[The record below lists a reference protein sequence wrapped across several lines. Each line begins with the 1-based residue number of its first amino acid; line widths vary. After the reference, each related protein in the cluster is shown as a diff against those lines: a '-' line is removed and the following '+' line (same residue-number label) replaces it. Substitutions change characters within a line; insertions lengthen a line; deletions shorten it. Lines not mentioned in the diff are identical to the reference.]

1 VNTSNG
7 LHLDDDQLA
16 WAVVDEAELPFPLR
30 EHLST
35 CPVCRANR
43 EKTAENLARLGQMAA
58 RFAPSPPKP
67 VALPVKEPRAV
78 VKWSWGWRAYASAAL
93 AAALVLAVLW
103 RAPVFRNPSRE
114 NGNTLAVEMQETEQF
129 MTEIAM
135 LVDNALPA
143 VYLDISAE
151 SSAGLD
157 DEFMEFV
164 VPSVEDESLTYNSRK
179 RGVSLC

>member
-1 VNTSNG
+1 VKTSNG
-7 LHLDDDQLA
+7 LHLDDDQLV
-16 WAVVDEAELPFPLR
+16 WALVDEAELPFLLR

-35 CPVCRANR
+35 CPICRANR
-43 EKTAENLARLGQMAA
+43 EQTAENLARVGQMAA
-58 RFAPSPPKP
+58 RFAPSPTKP
-67 VALPVKEPRAV
+67 MALPVKEPRTIA
-78 VKWSWGWRAYASAAL
+78 KWSWGWRAYVSAAL

-103 RAPVFRNPSRE
+103 RAPVFRNPSGE
-114 NGNTLAVEMQETEQF
+114 NGYTTAMDMQEAEQF

-151 SSAGLD
+151 SSTDLD

-164 VPSVEDESLTYNSRK
+164 VPSVENESLTYNSRK

>member
-1 VNTSNG
+1 MNTSSG
-7 LHLDDDQLA
+7 PHLNDDQLV
-16 WAVVDEAELPFPLR
+16 WAVVDEAELPLPLR

-43 EKTAENLARLGQMAA
+43 EQTAENLARLGQMAA
-58 RFAPSPPKP
+58 SFAPSPTKHM
-67 VALPVKEPRAV
+67 VLPVKEPHPVIR
-78 VKWSWGWRAYASAAL
+78 WSWGRRTYVSAAV

-103 RAPVFRNPSRE
+103 RAPLLRNPSGE
-114 NGNTLAVEMQETEQF
+114 NGNTLAIEMQEAEQL

-151 SSAGLD
+151 SSTSLD
-157 DEFMEFV
+157 EEFMEFV

-179 RGVSLC
+179 RGVLLC